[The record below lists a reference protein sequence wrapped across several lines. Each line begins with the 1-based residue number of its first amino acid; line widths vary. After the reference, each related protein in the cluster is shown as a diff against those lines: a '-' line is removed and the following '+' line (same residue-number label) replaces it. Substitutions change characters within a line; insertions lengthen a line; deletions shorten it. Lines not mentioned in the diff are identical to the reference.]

1 MGKASSRRR
10 ARRQAYLGRL
20 AKEHPVRFWEEW
32 SKRLES
38 WSKEADRRARFWK
51 DKEGNR
57 LPSAFSLMDEAMSVL
72 QGCGQEALELEAEQ
86 TLETMADSCSRAVA
100 RAVDRRMYT
109 FGRLGEFVRSAQ
121 STGFR
126 GRGR

>member
-72 QGCGQEALELEAEQ
+72 QGCGREALELEAEQ
-86 TLETMADSCSRAVA
+86 TLETIADSCSRAVA
-100 RAVDRRMYT
+100 RAVDRRMY
-109 FGRLGEFVRSAQ
+109 RLGQLGELARSAR
-121 STGFR
+121 SNGLLEN
-126 GRGR
+126 GR